1 MTPLVTFPLF
11 PERAS
16 TLAGSVDS
24 LFFFLIGVAAF
35 FSLLIFL
42 CITFFAIRYHRKSED
57 EVPPEI
63 HGSLALELVW
73 TGVPL
78 VIVLFM
84 FGWGARLYFQS
95 SRPPANATPIFVVGK
110 QWMWKIEHPEGKS
123 EINELHIPIGQ
134 PVRLTMTSEDVIH
147 DFFVPAFRAKM
158 DVVPGRYTSLW
169 FTPTRL
175 GRYHLFCA
183 QYCGTNHSAMTGW
196 VEVMTQ
202 ADFQR
207 WLSGSPA
214 GETMAG
220 AGERLVAK
228 FNCMSCH
235 KEGGRGPLLTGIY
248 GRTVTLRGGQT
259 LIADEAYIRE
269 SILTPGARVVEGY
282 EPQMPAYQGQLSESQ
297 VLQIIAYLKS
307 LGTAK
312 GTK

>member
-16 TLAGSVDS
+16 SLASSVDS

-42 CITFFAIRYHRKSED
+42 AITFFAIRYHRKSED
-57 EVPPEI
+57 EIPPEI
-63 HGSLALELVW
+63 HGSLVLELVW

-78 VIVLFM
+78 LIVLFM

-123 EINELHIPIGQ
+123 EINELHVPIGQ

-202 ADFQR
+202 ADFQK
-207 WLSGSPA
+207 WLSGTPA
-214 GETMAG
+214 GETMAST
-220 AGERLVAK
+220 GEKLVAK

-235 KEGGRGPLLTGIY
+235 KEGGRGPLLVGVY
-248 GRTVTLRGGQT
+248 GRTVKLKGGET
-259 LIADEAYIRE
+259 VIADEAYLRE
-269 SILTPGARVVEGY
+269 SILTPGARIVEGY

-307 LGTAK
+307 LGIAK
-312 GTK
+312 GAK